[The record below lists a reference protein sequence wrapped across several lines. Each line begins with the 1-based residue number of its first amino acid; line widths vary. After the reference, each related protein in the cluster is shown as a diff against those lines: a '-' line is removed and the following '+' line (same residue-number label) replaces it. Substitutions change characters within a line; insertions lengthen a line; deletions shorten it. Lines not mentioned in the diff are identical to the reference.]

1 MFRIKYLYLVAVC
14 LSGIFFIAGHSSART
29 QPGVFTNHAIQG
41 PITCEIIPDEVRIDL
56 FYHGGKLK
64 ITGKSDPGDDIIIK
78 ISSPPVE
85 SGLKYMGKAAGLFW
99 MKVGDMEF
107 KPVSNVYLLYTT
119 GKIDEIT
126 SPDERLKRWIG
137 YDALKSQVEVSSSK
151 GPVDKDRWFNEFI
164 KFKERDRLYAIH
176 EGSIV
181 KDGQGGFSLD
191 MDWPYQAP
199 PGEYTLEALA
209 VKGGVAY
216 AKTTQKLVIKSAGMV
231 SLLSGLAFK
240 SAAIYGL
247 IAIVIAMLAGLF
259 VGIIFKGGGGH

>member
-1 MFRIKYLYLVAVC
+1 MLRIKHLSFMAVC
-14 LSGIFFIAGHSSART
+14 LAGIFLIAGHSFAGAQT
-29 QPGVFTNHAIQG
+29 GVFANHAIQG
-41 PITCEIIPDEVRIDL
+41 PITCEIIPDEVFINS
-56 FYHGGKLK
+56 FYHGGKLRV
-64 ITGKSDPGDDIIIK
+64 TGKSGPGDDIIVK

-85 SGLKYMGKAAGLFW
+85 SSLKYMGKAAGLFW

-107 KPVSNVYLLYTT
+107 KPVSNVYMIYST
-119 GKIDEIT
+119 GKIDGIT

-137 YDALKSQVEVSSSK
+137 YDALRSQVEISSSK

-164 KFKERDRLYAIH
+164 KFKEKNRLYAIH

-181 KDGQGGFSLD
+181 EDSQGGFSLD
-191 MDWPYQAP
+191 VDWPYQAP

-209 VKGGVAY
+209 VKGGAVY
-216 AKTTQKLVIKSAGMV
+216 AKATQKLVIKSAGMV
-231 SLLSGLAFK
+231 NLLSDLAFK

-247 IAIVIAMLAGLF
+247 IAIVIAMLAGLL